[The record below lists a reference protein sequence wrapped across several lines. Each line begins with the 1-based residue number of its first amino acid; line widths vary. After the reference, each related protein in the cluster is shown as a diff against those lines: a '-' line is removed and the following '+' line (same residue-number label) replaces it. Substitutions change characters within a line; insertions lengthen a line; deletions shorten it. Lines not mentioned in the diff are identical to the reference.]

1 MIRSGLFA
9 YLAFVVALA
18 AVVTFE
24 YAIAQTVVVTLCG
37 SAGPYA
43 HANPCPKPSATVITL
58 IPFSFAIAVI
68 AGLTSAVRLT
78 AAWTFVIW
86 VALCVPSGALL
97 GILGHMVPHGFAFY
111 AVGLM
116 LIVMGIGPAFNRTK
130 AGDSV

>member
-1 MIRSGLFA
+1 MAGIADLQMP
-9 YLAFVVALA
+9 
-18 AVVTFE
+18 VTKE
-24 YAIAQTVVVTLCG
+24 
-37 SAGPYA
+37 
-43 HANPCPKPSATVITL
+43 L